1 VSPLRAL
8 EEIQRCAGS
17 QFDPQVVASFLR
29 IMRRRILRPAR
40 SAHRRADHR
49 DLVRRIAART
59 GALFSEPT
67 RNGQN
72 GRTTKPVEPSLEPH
86 E

>member
-1 VSPLRAL
+1 
-8 EEIQRCAGS
+8 
-17 QFDPQVVASFLR
+17 
-29 IMRRRILRPAR
+29 MRRRILRPVR
-40 SAHRRADHR
+40 TAHRRTDHR

-72 GRTTKPVEPSLEPH
+72 GRTAKPVEPPVETR